1 MDPPSPS
8 QASQPQPAAPCPLT
22 SYRWHTG
29 GGAEKGAAAGSRW
42 GRLVGWGRALSHQ
55 EPAVSSQPAAR
66 SLFRRVLS
74 APPKES
80 RSSRLRLSKTLWGG
94 HRHAPPEPQPEPEP
108 WASHLTS
115 LGLGDESPWNGFSEG
130 QMRAGVWSGKHS
142 PGHIVGGPV
151 STARGGRWGQGPE
164 RGGETCLRS
173 RSVTWLLGLGQAPG
187 REPLVSFS
195 KGTRCPA
202 GRGKDSRAP
211 QHLPLFPGPAP
222 APEPPA
228 QHIPEAPT
236 PDVPVWDIGG
246 FSLLDGKLPCELG
259 GEGGGRGKQGPRRAR
274 MGSAGSEGSIHAAL
288 GTPRDPDR
296 IPGKTE
302 PEAAGP
308 NQVHNVR
315 GLLKRLKE
323 KKKSRSE
330 LGANVSRDGPP
341 SALGSRE
348 SLATLSELDLGAQRD
363 VQVWPVHP
371 SLLGEPHCFQV
382 TWAGGSRCFSC
393 RSAAERD
400 RWIEDL
406 RRHFQPTQDNVE
418 REETWLSVWVHEAKG
433 LPRAAAGTPGV
444 RAELWLDGAL
454 LARTAPR
461 AGPGQLFWA
470 ERFHFEALPP
480 ARRLSLR
487 LRGAGPGA
495 AVLGRVALPL
505 EELEVPR
512 APAAGRERWFPLLG
526 APAGAALRARIRAR
540 RLRVLPSERYKEL
553 AEFLTFH
560 YERLCGALE
569 PALPAQAKE
578 ELAAALVRVLRA
590 TGRAQ
595 VLVTD
600 LGTAELARCG
610 GREALLFRENTL
622 ATKAIDEYMK
632 LVAQDYLQKTLG
644 QVVGRLCASTEDCEV
659 DPSKC
664 PASELPEHQAR
675 LRSSCEQ
682 VLETIVHSYDW
693 FPAELGM
700 VFSGW
705 REACKAR
712 GSEAL
717 GPRLVCASLFLR
729 LLCPAILS
737 PSLFDLAPEH
747 PAPSP
752 ARTLTLIAKVI
763 QNLANRAPFGEKEA
777 YMGFMNSFLE
787 EHGPAMQHFL
797 DQVAMVDVDAAP
809 SGYQGSGDLALQLAV
824 LHAQLCTIFA
834 ELDQTTRDSLEPLPT
849 ILRAIEERRPVPVS
863 VPMCLP
869 LPPAQVHASF
879 SEREKPGF
887 LAPRDLPKHTPLIS
901 KSQSLRSVHRS
912 PSWARPRPDEERPPR
927 RPRPVQRT
935 QSVPARRPARRR
947 PSAGPR
953 PPPQGSVRTS
963 AAPRGRPWTGASASL
978 PRKPSVPWQRH
989 LDQPRDRDPAVGTH
1003 RPVGKLAE
1011 LQREVAALREEQK
1024 VLSRLVESLST
1035 HIQALTEQ
1043 QEQLRGQLQDLDRRL
1058 RARTSEL
1065 DPEHGLARSEGH
1077 GLESLERRLADMEK
1091 SQAQLKDAVRGLQ
1104 LSPRTPGRP
1113 SQPLP
1118 LETPCVNGDNTT

>member
-1 MDPPSPS
+1 MRAVCGQTLGRTVTFSSPRRTHTMDPPSPS
-8 QASQPQPAAPCPLT
+8 QASQTQPAAPSLLT

-29 GGAEKGAAAGSRW
+29 GGGEKGAGGFRW
-42 GRLVGWGRALSHQ
+42 GRLAGWGRALSHQ
-55 EPAVSSQPAAR
+55 EPMVSSQPAPR

-80 RSSRLRLSKTLWGG
+80 RTSRLRLSKTLWG
-94 HRHAPPEPQPEPEP
+94 RHKNPPLEPELEPEAPGPEREPEPE
-108 WASHLTS
+108 L
-115 LGLGDESPWNGFSEG
+115 
-130 QMRAGVWSGKHS
+130 
-142 PGHIVGGPV
+142 
-151 STARGGRWGQGPE
+151 
-164 RGGETCLRS
+164 
-173 RSVTWLLGLGQAPG
+173 
-187 REPLVSFS
+187 
-195 KGTRCPA
+195 
-202 GRGKDSRAP
+202 
-211 QHLPLFPGPAP
+211 
-222 APEPPA
+222 EPPA
-228 QHIPEAPT
+228 PQIPEAPT

-246 FSLLDGKLPCELG
+246 FTLLDGKLVLLG
-259 GEGGGRGKQGPRRAR
+259 GEEEGPRRPR
-274 MGSAGSEGSIHAAL
+274 MGSASSEGSIHAAMGNL
-288 GTPRDPDR
+288 RDPDR

-302 PEAAGP
+302 PDAAGP
-308 NQVHNVR
+308 NQVHNIR

-348 SLATLSELDLGAQRD
+348 SLATLSELDLGAERD
-363 VQVWPVHP
+363 VQIWPVHP

-406 RRHFQPTQDNVE
+406 RRHFHATQDNVE

-433 LPRAAAGTPGV
+433 LSRAAAGTPGV

-470 ERFHFEALPP
+470 ERFHFEALPR

-487 LRGAGPGA
+487 LRGAGPGV

-512 APAAGRERWFPLLG
+512 TPAAGLERWFPLLG

-675 LRSSCEQ
+675 LQNSCEE
-682 VLETIVHSYDW
+682 VLETIVHCLFCPSW

-737 PSLFDLAPEH
+737 PSLFGLAPEH

-809 SGYQGSGDLALQLAV
+809 SGYQGSSDLALQLAV

-834 ELDQTTRDSLEPLPT
+834 ELDQTTCDSLEPLPT
-849 ILRAIEERRPVPVS
+849 ILRAIEEGRPVPVS
-863 VPMCLP
+863 VPMRLP
-869 LPPAQVHASF
+869 CPPAQVPASF
-879 SEREKPGF
+879 SAREKPGF

-912 PSWARPRPDEERPPR
+912 ASWARPRPDEERPQR

-935 QSVPARRPARRR
+935 QSVPAGRPARRR

-953 PPPQGSVRTS
+953 PRPKGSLRTGP
-963 AAPRGRPWTGASASL
+963 APRSRPWTGASTSL

-989 LDQPRDRDPAVGTH
+989 LDQPRDRDQAVGTH
-1003 RPVGKLAE
+1003 RPVSKLAE
-1011 LQREVAALREEQK
+1011 LQCEVAALREEQK

-1043 QEQLRGQLQDLDRRL
+1043 QEQLQGQLQDLDCRL
-1058 RARTSEL
+1058 HAGTSEL
-1065 DPEHGLARSEGH
+1065 DPEHGLPRSEGH
-1077 GLESLERRLADMEK
+1077 GLKSLERRLTEMEK
-1091 SQAQLKDAVRGLQ
+1091 SQAQLKDAVRSLQ
-1104 LSPRTPGRP
+1104 LSPRTPGSRN
-1113 SQPLP
+1113 QPLP
-1118 LETPCVNGDNTT
+1118 LKTPCVNGDTT

>member
-1 MDPPSPS
+1 MNPPPPS
-8 QASQPQPAAPCPLT
+8 QASQTQSSAPSLIT

-29 GGAEKGAAAGSRW
+29 GGGEKGAGGFRW
-42 GRLVGWGRALSHQ
+42 GRFAGWGRALSHQ
-55 EPAVSSQPAAR
+55 EPIVSSQPAPR

-80 RSSRLRLSKTLWGG
+80 RTSRLRLSKTLWG
-94 HRHAPPEPQPEPEP
+94 RHKNAALEPEPEP
-108 WASHLTS
+108 QAS
-115 LGLGDESPWNGFSEG
+115 E
-130 QMRAGVWSGKHS
+130 
-142 PGHIVGGPV
+142 
-151 STARGGRWGQGPE
+151 PE
-164 RGGETCLRS
+164 
-173 RSVTWLLGLGQAPG
+173 
-187 REPLVSFS
+187 
-195 KGTRCPA
+195 
-202 GRGKDSRAP
+202 
-211 QHLPLFPGPAP
+211 
-222 APEPPA
+222 PEPPVP
-228 QHIPEAPT
+228 QIPDAPT

-246 FSLLDGKLPCELG
+246 FTLLDGRLVLLG
-259 GEGGGRGKQGPRRAR
+259 GEEEGPRRPR
-274 MGSAGSEGSIHAAL
+274 VGSASSEGSMQASMGNL
-288 GTPRDPDR
+288 RDPDR
-296 IPGKTE
+296 TSGKTE
-302 PEAAGP
+302 PEAAGS

-330 LGANVSRDGPP
+330 LGTNASRDGPP

-348 SLATLSELDLGAQRD
+348 SLATLSELDLGAERD
-363 VQVWPVHP
+363 VRVWPLHP

-382 TWAGGSRCFSC
+382 TWTGGSRCFSC
-393 RSAAERD
+393 RSGAERD

-406 RRHFQPTQDNVE
+406 RRQFQPSQDNVE

-433 LPRAAAGTPGV
+433 LPRAATTGAPGV

-461 AGPGQLFWA
+461 ASPGQLFWA

-487 LRGAGPGA
+487 LRSSGPAGA
-495 AVLGRVALPL
+495 AALGRVALTL
-505 EELEVPR
+505 EELSVPR
-512 APAAGRERWFPLLG
+512 APAAGLERWFPLLG

-560 YERLCGALE
+560 YARLCGALE

-578 ELAAALVRVLRA
+578 ELAAAMVRVLRA

-595 VLVTD
+595 ALVTD

-632 LVAQDYLQKTLG
+632 LVAQDYLQETLG
-644 QVVGRLCASTEDCEV
+644 QVVRRLCVSTEDCEV

-664 PASELPEHQAR
+664 STSELPEHQAR
-675 LRSSCEQ
+675 LQNICEE
-682 VLETIVHSYDW
+682 VFETIVHSYDW
-693 FPAELGM
+693 FPAELGT

-705 REACKAR
+705 REVCKAR

-737 PSLFDLAPEH
+737 PSLFGLAPEH
-747 PAPSP
+747 PAPGP

-763 QNLANRAPFGEKEA
+763 QNLANHAPFGEKEA

-787 EHGPAMQHFL
+787 DHGPAMQRFL
-797 DQVAMVDVDAAP
+797 DQVAVVDVDAAP

-834 ELDQTTRDSLEPLPT
+834 ELDQATCDSLEPLPT
-849 ILRAIEERRPVPVS
+849 ILRAIEEGRPVPVS
-863 VPMCLP
+863 VPMRLP
-869 LPPAQVHASF
+869 LSVAQVHSSF
-879 SEREKPGF
+879 FAGEKPGF

-901 KSQSLRSVHRS
+901 KSQSLRSFQGAGC
-912 PSWARPRPDEERPPR
+912 WAERRRNEERPPR

-947 PSAGPR
+947 PSAEPR
-953 PPPQGSVRTS
+953 PRPKGFLRTS
-963 AAPRGRPWTGASASL
+963 SAPRCRPRTGASASL
-978 PRKPSVPWQRH
+978 PRKPSVPWQRQ
-989 LDQPRDRDPAVGTH
+989 LDQPRDRDQALGGTH

-1011 LQREVAALREEQK
+1011 LQCEVAALREEQK
-1024 VLSRLVESLST
+1024 TLSRHVESLST
-1035 HIQALTEQ
+1035 HIRALTEQ
-1043 QEQLRGQLQDLDRRL
+1043 QEQLRRQLQELDSRL
-1058 RARTSEL
+1058 RAGTSEL
-1065 DPEHGLARSEGH
+1065 DPEGSLPRTEGH
-1077 GLESLERRLADMEK
+1077 RLKTLERRLTEMERT
-1091 SQAQLKDAVRGLQ
+1091 QVQLRDAVQSLQ
-1104 LSPRTPGRP
+1104 LLPRISESQ
-1113 SQPLP
+1113 SQPLSP
-1118 LETPCVNGDNTT
+1118 KAPCINGDTT